1 MVLDEERDIIK
12 RIYYE
17 NNVLIEN
24 SKEYKA
30 ISKKIRKLEVN
41 ILDELRKLEVN
52 ILDELSEKGKKDFE
66 SYLEYVLQRE
76 SIDAENEFEKGFKI
90 AVKIIIESLK

>member
-12 RIYYE
+12 KIYYE

-24 SKEYKA
+24 NKEYNA
-30 ISKKIRKLEVN
+30 ISKKIRKLEVS
-41 ILDELRKLEVN
+41 

-66 SYLEYVLQRE
+66 SYLEYILQRE
-76 SIDAENEFEKGFKI
+76 SIDAENQFEKGFKI

>member
-1 MVLDEERDIIK
+1 MVLDEESDIIK
-12 RIYYE
+12 KIYYE

-24 SKEYKA
+24 SKEYNA

-41 ILDELRKLEVN
+41 ILDELSK
-52 ILDELSEKGKKDFE
+52 KGKKDFE

-90 AVKIIIESLK
+90 AVKIIIEGLK